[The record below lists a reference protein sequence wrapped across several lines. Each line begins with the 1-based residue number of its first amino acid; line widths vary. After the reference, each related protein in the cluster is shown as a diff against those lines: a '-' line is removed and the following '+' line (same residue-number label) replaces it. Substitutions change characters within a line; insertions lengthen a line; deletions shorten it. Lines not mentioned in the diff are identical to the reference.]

1 MLVVGIDP
9 GTQKTGVA
17 WASDSKGRLTGGAQ
31 TAKSVIEWPHRY
43 AHMLD
48 QVKAIFEW
56 LPEEPYA
63 VAIEEPSVDGKDVY
77 DASTR
82 ASFCHLHG
90 MFAALS
96 SEALRT
102 CRKVIFLPWKTAEW
116 RGVGPDKKIILGKM
130 SAKYG
135 IQLDTDDEGDA
146 LGIADHALMLLKQRR
161 SREAAVH
168 LAGAA
173 EFRKLA

>member
-31 TAKSVIEWPHRY
+31 TVKSTIEWPHRY
-43 AHMLD
+43 AHVIS
-48 QVKAIFEW
+48 QVRPIFQW

-63 VAIEEPSVDGKDVY
+63 VAIEEPSVDSSELY
-77 DASTR
+77 DAARR

-90 MFAALS
+90 IYAALVAEVLQTWKS
-96 SEALRT
+96 
-102 CRKVIFLPWKTAEW
+102 VIFLPWKTAEW
-116 RGVGPDKKIILGKM
+116 RGVGPDKKIVLGKM

-135 IQLDTDDEGDA
+135 IQLDTDDEGDG
-146 LGIADHALMLLKQRR
+146 LGIADHALMLLRQRR
-161 SREAAVH
+161 SREATVH
-168 LAGAA
+168 LSSAA